1 MKIHPA
7 RQLGQRGVRLADQQ
21 FPELVLPPRREA
33 ALAPLRWVGGTNVPR
48 SRNGWRMRRTAATQY
63 PNAAAISRVA
73 LPCSYR

>member
-33 ALAPLRWVGGTNVPR
+33 ALAPPQMG
-48 SRNGWRMRRTAATQY
+48 RRHQRPALAKRLADA
-63 PNAAAISRVA
+63 PHRRDAVA
-73 LPCSYR
+73 